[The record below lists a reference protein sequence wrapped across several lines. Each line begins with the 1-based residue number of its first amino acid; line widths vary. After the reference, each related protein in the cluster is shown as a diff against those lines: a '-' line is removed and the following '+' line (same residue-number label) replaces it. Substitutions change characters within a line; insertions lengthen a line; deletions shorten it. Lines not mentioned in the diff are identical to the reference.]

1 MRNVFTLFC
10 WLLIFSVTSESYSQ
24 GFLEKM
30 AKKASEKVEKKAEEK
45 AEKKMGEKIDGEPDI
60 IEDSLTHDD
69 SEQLKQHSKD
79 RDEQRM
85 KAMMKKMGMSSE
97 PVPIAE
103 KYRFVSKMTVHFQN
117 FDNNGT
123 VKDEG
128 DFVTYI
134 SPGEKNFAYEF
145 VSGVPDNRR
154 GPEKGIFIMDYENGA
169 TIILSNED
177 GKRTGVVYGI
187 KFSEDELKEEREGYE
202 NESEDESDIHYIKP
216 DFKKTGRTRDILGY
230 KCEEY
235 VFDEEDEKGSFW
247 VTKKTGWRNKD
258 VISSIFSSSMY
269 MHGIDGGML
278 MESESTDKETGE
290 KSKMKVTELNDDA
303 NVTFIPSDYE
313 LTNFGSMNF
322 DQEKMGGESE

>member
-1 MRNVFTLFC
+1 LF
-10 WLLIFSVTSESYSQ
+10 FSVTPEAYSQ
-24 GFLEKM
+24 GLLERM
-30 AKKASEKVEKKAEEK
+30 AKKVSKKVEKKAEEK
-45 AEKKMGEKIDGEPDI
+45 AEKKVDEKIEEEFYRL
-60 IEDSLTHDD
+60 EDSLEYDD
-69 SEQLKQHSKD
+69 GELQEQHSQD

-103 KYRFVSKMTVHFQN
+103 KYRFASKMTMHFQN
-117 FDNNGT
+117 FDSNGT
-123 VKDEG
+123 IKDEG
-128 DFVTYI
+128 DVVTYI

-145 VSGVPDNRR
+145 VSGAPDDRR
-154 GPEKGIFIMDYENGA
+154 EPEKGTFIMDYENGA

-187 KFSEDELKEEREGYE
+187 KFSEGDPTEEGEWDEEDF
-202 NESEDESDIHYIKP
+202 EDESDVDYIKQNLR
-216 DFKKTGRTRDILGY
+216 KTGRTKNILGY

-247 VTKKTGWRNKD
+247 ITGKTGWKNSNAF
-258 VISSIFSSSMY
+258 SSIFGSAMY
-269 MHGIDGGML
+269 MHGIYGGML

-303 NVTFIPSDYE
+303 NVTFVTSDYE

-322 DQEKMGGESE
+322 DPGQKEAESE